1 MSQLQNVTTSFCHN
15 YKNVKI
21 KKVTISKCHNFKMSQ
36 FQDVTI
42 SKCHN
47 FKVLQFQNVTISKC
61 CNFKV
66 SQFQNV
72 TITKCHNYKLQ
83 YVTISRFHNAI
94 TKKNLSHEVCHI
106 FMGIKDFLD
115 RNWIVVQCVDV
126 CVLLDL
132 LDAIRH

>member
-1 MSQLQNVTTSFCHN
+1 
-15 YKNVKI
+15 
-21 KKVTISKCHNFKMSQ
+21 MSQ

-42 SKCHN
+42 SRCH
-47 FKVLQFQNVTISKC
+47 
-61 CNFKV
+61 NFKV

-72 TITKCHNYKLQ
+72 TITKIHNYNRSQ
-83 YVTISRFHNAI
+83 FQDATI
-94 TKKNLSHEVCHI
+94 TKKNLSHKACHI
-106 FMGIKDFLD
+106 FMGIKDILD

>member
-1 MSQLQNVTTSFCHN
+1 
-15 YKNVKI
+15 
-21 KKVTISKCHNFKMSQ
+21 MSQ

-61 CNFKV
+61 HNFKMSQLQNV
-66 SQFQNV
+66 IITNYSLSQFQDV
-72 TITKCHNYKLQ
+72 T
-83 YVTISRFHNAI
+83 I